1 MTFFVIVA
9 VAVAVGLLGSMLGVG
24 GGILLVPI
32 LTLFLGVP
40 VKTAIGTSLV
50 CVVVTSSASQIVY
63 VARGLTNTRLGMT
76 LEVATTLGAL
86 LGGIT
91 AILISGRAIYAI
103 FAAVLVYV
111 LLSMERRPAER
122 RPARPDSVL
131 AGAFIDPDSGSEVSY
146 GIAHLPAGLAFS
158 FVAGNVSGLLGV
170 GGGVIKVP
178 VMNLIMGMPLRA
190 SIATSNLM
198 IGVTASTGALIFFG
212 RGLVEPR
219 YAVPTAIGILVG
231 AQVGPR
237 ISTRVSTVVLRRVF
251 EVLLVVLAV
260 QMALKAFGVSL

>member
-9 VAVAVGLLGSMLGVG
+9 VAVVVGLLGSMLGVG
-24 GGILLVPI
+24 GGLLLVPI

-40 VKTAIGTSLV
+40 VKTAVGTSLV

-76 LEVATTLGAL
+76 LEVTTTLGAL

-91 AILISGRAIYAI
+91 SILISGRAIYVI
-103 FAAVLVYV
+103 FAVVLVYV
-111 LLSMERRPAER
+111 LISMERRPAER
-122 RPARPDSVL
+122 RPAQPGAAL
-131 AGAFIDPDSGSEVSY
+131 AGSFVDPDSGDEVTY
-146 GIAHLPAGLAFS
+146 GVDHVPAGLAFS

-198 IGVTASTGALIFFG
+198 IGVTAATGALIFFG
-212 RGLVEPR
+212 HHLVEPR

-231 AQVGPR
+231 AQIGPR
-237 ISTRVSTVVLRRVF
+237 VSDRVSTKALRRVF
-251 EVLLVVLAV
+251 ELLLVVLAV
-260 QMALKAFGVSL
+260 QMALKAFGVGL